1 MKRIFLF
8 TVAAFLTLNSFSQ
21 SLPKGSLVGVHH
33 FTVNLNGT
41 TTLQEFM
48 DFQKNKWAPAAAKV
62 YGCEIHYMKHVR
74 GENENKVGLIMI
86 FKTEAQRNKFY
97 DQDGKLNDAGK
108 AANAKLKAINDE
120 SNKLGTTTG
129 AYTDW
134 IVE

>member
-8 TVAAFLTLNSFSQ
+8 TVAAFLTFNAFSQ
-21 SLPKGSLVGVHH
+21 TLPKGSLVGVHH
-33 FTVNLNGT
+33 FTVNLNGS
-41 TTLQEFM
+41 TTLQEFL

-62 YGCEIHYMKHVR
+62 YGCEIHYMKHAR
-74 GENENKVGLIMI
+74 GENENKIGLIMI
-86 FKTEAQRNKFY
+86 FKSEAQRNKFY
-97 DQDGKLNDAGK
+97 DQEGKLNDAGK

-120 SNKLGTTTG
+120 ANKLGTTTG